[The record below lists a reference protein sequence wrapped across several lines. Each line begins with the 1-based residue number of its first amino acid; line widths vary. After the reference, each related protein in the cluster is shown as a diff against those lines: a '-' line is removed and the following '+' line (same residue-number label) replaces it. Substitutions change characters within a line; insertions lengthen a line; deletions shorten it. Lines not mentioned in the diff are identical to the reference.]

1 MPVKVLHEHI
11 PDSVLFARCNLHA
24 IRNLFHHRCD
34 TCFFC
39 QFPAELIVQTLFKI
53 GTDLICFSCAIL
65 VFCQCRH
72 SCIKIFSISHQH
84 FCCRWFHQFTEIA
97 APVRPGQMQT
107 VLRNRNSFVPFPIVQ
122 AVNLHAPKS
131 HYIQQS
137 VRRSAKETKIR
148 LIYNSG
154 PVRCQESA
162 ASGHKL
168 PYFFRPSF
176 PLQINHRRCHDLIVR
191 KALRFID
198 DINIQAESAEG
209 AV

>member
-1 MPVKVLHEHI
+1 
-11 PDSVLFARCNLHA
+11 
-24 IRNLFHHRCD
+24 
-34 TCFFC
+34 
-39 QFPAELIVQTLFKI
+39 
-53 GTDLICFSCAIL
+53 
-65 VFCQCRH
+65 
-72 SCIKIFSISHQH
+72 
-84 FCCRWFHQFTEIA
+84 
-97 APVRPGQMQT
+97 MQT
-107 VLRNRNSFVPFPIVQ
+107 VLRDRNSFVPFPIVQ

-168 PYFFRPSF
+168 PYFFHPSF

-191 KALRFID
+191 KTLRFID